1 MEVDIRFYT
10 GYIAIQ
16 LFRGTYLHEV
26 PFYIYWLHVYL
37 NTEVHGPFSERASWN
52 SHVKCPYREVH
63 GLIGDGLSLV
73 GGSIPLIVLRT
84 SMTS

>member
-1 MEVDIRFYT
+1 MRFHCTSIGYT
-10 GYIAIQ
+10 LIQ
-16 LFRGTYLHEV
+16 KCMV
-26 PFYIYWLHVYL
+26 PLVKELAGI
-37 NTEVHGPFSERASWN
+37 PM
-52 SHVKCPYREVH
+52 KCPYREVH